1 MADNNIQFR
10 FEDVP
15 KGYVFCFLTCPLS
28 ARCVRHRAGEAVPDG
43 TKFGFAVFPMARQD
57 ESCSMF
63 KELRVIRAAWGFD
76 HLYAPVRATDI
87 AALRADVKD
96 YLGGNGTYSRYKL
109 GHRLLTPEQQRD
121 ILVIFRRYGYTEETQ
136 FDHYVDVVDF

>member
-15 KGYVFCFLTCPLS
+15 KSFIFCFLDCPMS
-28 ARCVRHRAGEAVPDG
+28 ARCVRHRAGETVSAG
-43 TKFGFAVFPMARQD
+43 TQFGTAVFPTARQGK
-57 ESCSMF
+57 SCSMF
-63 KELRVIRAAWGFD
+63 KELRVIRGAWGFD
-76 HLYAPVRATDI
+76 HLFAPVLATDI
-87 AALRADVKD
+87 ASLRADVKS

-109 GHRLLTPEQQRD
+109 GRRLLTPEQQRD
-121 ILVIFRRYGYTEETQ
+121 ILNIFRRYGYTEETQ

>member
-15 KGYVFCFLTCPLS
+15 KGYVFCFLDCPLS
-28 ARCVRHRAGEAVPDG
+28 SRCVLHRAGETVPDG
-43 TKFGFAVFPMARQD
+43 TKFGYAVFPTARQG

-63 KELRVIRAAWGFD
+63 KELRVIRGAWGFD
-76 HLYAPVRATDI
+76 HLYDPVRATDI
-87 AALRADVKD
+87 AALRAEVKG
-96 YLGGNGTYSRYKL
+96 YLGGNGSYSRYKL
-109 GHRLLTPEQQRD
+109 GRRLLTPEQQRD
-121 ILVIFRRYGYTEETQ
+121 ILAIFRRYGYTEETQ

>member
-1 MADNNIQFR
+1 MSDNNIQFR

-28 ARCVRHRAGEAVPDG
+28 ARCVRHRAGETVPAG
-43 TKFGFAVFPMARQD
+43 TQFGTAVFPTARQAD
-57 ESCSMF
+57 GCPMF
-63 KELRVIRAAWGFD
+63 KELRVIRAAWGFSR
-76 HLYAPVRATDI
+76 LFAPVRATDI
-87 AALRADVKD
+87 ASLRANVKG

-109 GHRLLTPEQQRD
+109 GRRLLTPEQQRD
-121 ILVIFRRYGYTEETQ
+121 ILNIFRRYGYTEVTQ

>member
-28 ARCVRHRAGEAVPDG
+28 ARCVRHRAGEAVPAG
-43 TKFGFAVFPMARQD
+43 TQFGTAVFPTARQGD
-57 ESCSMF
+57 GCSMF
-63 KELRVIRAAWGFD
+63 KELRVIRSAWGFSR
-76 HLYAPVRATDI
+76 LFAPVRATDI
-87 AALRADVKD
+87 ASLRADVKN

-109 GHRLLTPEQQRD
+109 GRRLLTPEQQRD
-121 ILVIFRRYGYTEETQ
+121 ILNIFRRYGYAEETQ

>member
-15 KGYVFCFLTCPLS
+15 KGYVFCFLDCPLS
-28 ARCVRHRAGEAVPDG
+28 SRCVLHRAGETVPDG
-43 TKFGFAVFPMARQD
+43 TKFGYAVFPTARQG

-63 KELRVIRAAWGFD
+63 
-76 HLYAPVRATDI
+76 
-87 AALRADVKD
+87 VKD
-96 YLGGNGTYSRYKL
+96 YLGGNGSYSRYKL
-109 GHRLLTPEQQRD
+109 GRRLLTPEQQRG
-121 ILVIFRRYGYTEETQ
+121 ILAIFQRYGYTEETQ